1 MASEKQIAANQ
12 SNARKSSGPRSGAG
26 KKRASRNAYRH
37 GLNCCITANPVMAK
51 QVEKLAR
58 KIAGN
63 TKDFHVL
70 ELARTVAQ
78 AELDLARVRRA
89 KVALIARVLGFGE
102 VDASQVA
109 SAAVEAVQLLKPL
122 LGSGVAAIPGAID
135 AAVTMPTQQ
144 PDRWAEAMRRAL
156 PDLIRLDRY
165 ECRFRVLRDRA
176 SLSMVVKMEK
186 STRAEQS
193 LSFAKRTQ
201 F

>member
-37 GLNCCITANPVMAK
+37 GLNCCITANPAMAK

-89 KVALIARVLGFGE
+89 KVALIERVLGFGE
-102 VDASQVA
+102 VDPSQE

-122 LGSGVAAIPGAID
+122 FGSGVAAIPGAID
-135 AAVTMPTQQ
+135 PAATMPTQQ
-144 PDRWAEAMRRAL
+144 PDRWAEATQRAL

-165 ECRFRVLRDRA
+165 EHRFRVLRDRA
-176 SLSMVVKMEK
+176 ALSMVVKMEK

-201 F
+201 V